1 MVLLLTFPVL
11 LQQHQTH
18 HILFSK
24 LTPLPEQTPLT
35 LPQDH
40 LPGTAGAPVDI
51 FLPLQGAAGVPT
63 TCFTLCYLI
72 AIGKAIHQ
80 KNFLSFIFPAFPLSG
95 VWSSEPRHSAVHTG
109 PWKPACRVLISLSSA
124 KSPSAMA
131 GSGLPVP
138 HPHSAAHFPLPK
150 GDASSAP
157 HSCSAKQ
164 HRATQVPTPDSL
176 QL

>member
-72 AIGKAIHQ
+72 AIGKAIQQ

-164 HRATQVPTPDSL
+164 HRATQVPTPDPL